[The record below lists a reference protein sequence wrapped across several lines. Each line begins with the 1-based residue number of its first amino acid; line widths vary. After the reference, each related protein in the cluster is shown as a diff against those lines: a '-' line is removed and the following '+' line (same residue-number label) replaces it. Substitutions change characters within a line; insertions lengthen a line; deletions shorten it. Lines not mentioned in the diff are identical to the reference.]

1 MKHLQLLG
9 ALVILGSMSVQAQEH
24 VKDYVQLS
32 DPVVQTEDYRVFGD
46 RFESGESV
54 VSLDELISADS
65 TFNEQAITTEGV
77 ISQVCK
83 KKGCFFILNK
93 EGTDR
98 HARITFKDY
107 GFFIP
112 TNTAGSKVKL
122 NGIFQV
128 KELSEEKA
136 KHYAKDSGDDPDK
149 IKGPQKE
156 YSVVATSVLI
166 YK

>member
-1 MKHLQLLG
+1 MKHLLLG
-9 ALVILGSMSVQAQEH
+9 VFFIFGSISVQAQETPG
-24 VKDYVQLS
+24 DYVQLS

-46 RFESGESV
+46 HFESGEPV
-54 VSLDELISADS
+54 VPLDNLTAADS
-65 TFNEQAITTEGV
+65 TYNEQSVTTEGV

-83 KKGCFFILNK
+83 KKGCFFILNE
-93 EGTDR
+93 EGTES

-128 KELSEEKA
+128 KKLSEKMA
-136 KHYAKDSGDDPDK
+136 KHYAQDSGDNPDE

-156 YSVVATSVLI
+156 YSIVATSVLI